1 LTPRKATAPIAP
13 KAQQQPPSSSL
24 ILTNE
29 SSSKGNNNTHE
40 AISTNQNQTISDLL
54 PPTIRPLSFK
64 ERKEIFNKTKQST
77 DTTSSSSSSSTSVST
92 SSSSNAN
99 VNKRIKIETQN
110 DKENHDQS
118 FNANP
123 IETISK
129 DESDNGLINVK
140 KQQNLLIN
148 SKKNYSNQNEE
159 LKPTPP
165 IPLLPTTPV
174 SLASIDQNNNNNENG
189 NNNNNN
195 KDDEE
200 LIDQMLMMSANNI
213 LNSAQELQVQKAKLK
228 SKSSVKMKTFYGG
241 EVINDV
247 NSLNLAMSAS
257 GTMPLA
263 INPIYTPNTQSLI
276 NSSSSSSCSI
286 TKTMNGDNRITTHVT
301 SSSMSMSVSSS
312 GENFN
317 FEFIGAGVKLEKSN
331 LISYNNNN
339 VNNNNNN
346 NNSSL
351 TNGKT
356 NGKLIARKKKL
367 DSNGAHL
374 RVNFTDVA
382 ETYEYPSYEFLL
394 KELGIDP
401 DTDPDYQMT
410 SNDTNPTTGS
420 SSSSSSMF
428 STSSDASSSSAVSFS
443 NFLPGRIEF
452 DQNDMDNNNKNKH
465 DDSGDA
471 DVEDSSDYISIT
483 PTNTSNSNKNNANL
497 FNANGDLGNTT
508 HFSKLS
514 KIYFKYTNS

>member
-1 LTPRKATAPIAP
+1 
-13 KAQQQPPSSSL
+13 
-24 ILTNE
+24 
-29 SSSKGNNNTHE
+29 
-40 AISTNQNQTISDLL
+40 
-54 PPTIRPLSFK
+54 
-64 ERKEIFNKTKQST
+64 
-77 DTTSSSSSSSTSVST
+77 
-92 SSSSNAN
+92 
-99 VNKRIKIETQN
+99 
-110 DKENHDQS
+110 
-118 FNANP
+118 
-123 IETISK
+123 
-129 DESDNGLINVK
+129 
-140 KQQNLLIN
+140 
-148 SKKNYSNQNEE
+148 
-159 LKPTPP
+159 
-165 IPLLPTTPV
+165 
-174 SLASIDQNNNNNENG
+174 
-189 NNNNNN
+189 
-195 KDDEE
+195 
-200 LIDQMLMMSANNI
+200 
-213 LNSAQELQVQKAKLK
+213 
-228 SKSSVKMKTFYGG
+228 MKTFYGG

-257 GTMPLA
+257 GAVPLA
-263 INPIYTPNTQSLI
+263 INPIYTPNTQSL
-276 NSSSSSSCSI
+276 SSSSSSI
-286 TKTMNGDNRITTHVT
+286 IKTMNGDNRTHVT

-331 LISYNNNN
+331 LVSYNNNI

-346 NNSSL
+346 NNL
-351 TNGKT
+351 TNGKA
-356 NGKLIARKKKL
+356 NVKLIARKKKL

-428 STSSDASSSSAVSFS
+428 STSSDASSSSSTVSFS

-452 DQNDMDNNNKNKH
+452 DQNDMENNTIHNKNKH

-514 KIYFKYTNS
+514 KIYFKFTNSS